1 MVPGGVEM
9 VGLLKNPFVGVHELR
24 KNLTE
29 LLTSIRE
36 EDQDLVVT
44 QNGKPVAVL
53 MDVEKYLEMHEAI
66 REFSDP
72 EYLAA
77 LLQAKAEIEAGKG
90 VPLEEVLPKTAV

>member
-1 MVPGGVEM
+1 MLD
-9 VGLLKNPFVGVHELR
+9 LLKNPFVGVHELR

-53 MDVEKYLEMHEAI
+53 MDVEKYLEMQEAL
-66 REFSDP
+66 RELSDP

-77 LLQAKAEIEAGKG
+77 LLEAKAEIKAGKG
-90 VPLEEVLPKTAV
+90 IPAEEVFEKTAV

>member
-1 MVPGGVEM
+1 MLD
-9 VGLLKNPFVGVHELR
+9 LLRNPFVGVHELR
-24 KNLTE
+24 RSLTE
-29 LLTSIRE
+29 LLASIRE
-36 EDQDLVVT
+36 EDQDLIIT

-77 LLQAKAEIEAGKG
+77 LLEAKAEIKAGKG
-90 VPLEEVLPKTAV
+90 VPAEEVFRKTAV